1 MPNSHDVTVLLQS
14 AVAGDSR
21 AADLLL
27 PAVYEELRALAQ
39 SQLGRE
45 RAGHTLQATALV
57 HEAYVHLVD
66 QSRSNFRDRQHFI
79 AVATTAM
86 RRILVDHARGRGR
99 VKRGGGIAR
108 VSLEAVAGIV
118 AAKDV
123 DIVGLDDALAK
134 LAAVDERKS
143 KLVELRFFGG
153 ASIEEAADILG
164 VSTATAKREWQV
176 ARAFLYREMT
186 VEGST
191 SD

>member
-99 VKRGGGIAR
+99 LKRGGGIAR
-108 VSLEAVAGIV
+108 VSLAAVAGIV

-134 LAAVDERKS
+134 LAAADERKS

-191 SD
+191 ND

>member
-1 MPNSHDVTVLLQS
+1 
-14 AVAGDSR
+14 
-21 AADLLL
+21 
-27 PAVYEELRALAQ
+27 
-39 SQLGRE
+39 
-45 RAGHTLQATALV
+45 
-57 HEAYVHLVD
+57 
-66 QSRSNFRDRQHFI
+66 
-79 AVATTAM
+79 
-86 RRILVDHARGRGR
+86 
-99 VKRGGGIAR
+99 

-153 ASIEEAADILG
+153 ASIEEAADIVG

-186 VEGST
+186 VEDST
-191 SD
+191 ND

>member
-191 SD
+191 ND

>member
-99 VKRGGGIAR
+99 VKRGGGMAR

-153 ASIEEAADILG
+153 ASIEEAADIVG

-186 VEGST
+186 VEDST
-191 SD
+191 ND

>member
-99 VKRGGGIAR
+99 LKRGGGIAR

-191 SD
+191 ND

>member
-134 LAAVDERKS
+134 LTAVDERKS

-191 SD
+191 ND

>member
-123 DIVGLDDALAK
+123 DVVGLDDALAK

-191 SD
+191 ND

>member
-99 VKRGGGIAR
+99 VKRGGGMAR

-176 ARAFLYREMT
+176 ARAFLYRQMT

-191 SD
+191 ND